1 MSVPGEFPMP
11 QAQGAQPLD
20 SPGPA
25 RSAIEDDPADLLQR
39 IQGAIPDL
47 QSLLHHYKE
56 TSGQL
61 SDKETKLQA
70 TEAQKSETIRNRETQ
85 INQLSK
91 ELDEVKNK
99 HHAECSKLRLELGNV
114 EEKHKELQE
123 NLALEQKSKE
133 EVQASLQTSATH
145 IKEMQQKWEN
155 EKATLKQEL
164 TAKEKTM
171 SDEYTAKQK
180 VLEENS
186 NHQTRDTEVTLQARL
201 DEKDKLHQQEI
212 GTFQLGEVRRKKSLV
227 ARHNSELQGLH
238 DIIAQNK
245 TARDESRTRH
255 ADSWSKEREE
265 LKLQWNQERINLG
278 QGFEEDRRKLVEQHR
293 TERNRMLDE
302 HETLLAKQKKESDYE
317 KAELRKLTKR
327 LEVRNAQLSEDL
339 QKSVTSLNEEN
350 SRLQKIADAFGEVTD
365 LRSRGDP
372 F

>member
-11 QAQGAQPLD
+11 QAQGAPPLD

-85 INQLSK
+85 IHQLSK

-123 NLALEQKSKE
+123 NLVLEQKSKE
-133 EVQASLQTSATH
+133 DVQASLQTSTTH
-145 IKEMQQKWEN
+145 IEEMQQKWEN
-155 EKATLKQEL
+155 EKATLEQL
-164 TAKEKTM
+164 FSAKEKTM
-171 SDEYTAKQK
+171 SDEYSAKQR
-180 VLEENS
+180 VLEESS
-186 NHQTRDTEVTLQARL
+186 NHQTRDSEAILQTRL
-201 DEKDKLHQQEI
+201 DEQDKLHQQEI
-212 GTFQLGEVRRKKSLV
+212 STFQLSEVRRKKSLV
-227 ARHNSELQGLH
+227 ARHDSELRGLQ
-238 DIIAQNK
+238 DIIVQNK
-245 TARDESRTRH
+245 KARDESRIRH
-255 ADSWSKEREE
+255 ADSWSKEREMLE
-265 LKLQWNQERINLG
+265 LQWSQKCISLG
-278 QGFEEDRRKLVEQHR
+278 QDFEEDQRKLVEQNR
-293 TERNRMLDE
+293 TERNRMQDE
-302 HETLLAKQKKESDYE
+302 HETSLARQKKESDYE
-317 KAELRKLTKR
+317 KAELRRIIKR
-327 LEVRNAQLSEDL
+327 LEARNAKLSEDL